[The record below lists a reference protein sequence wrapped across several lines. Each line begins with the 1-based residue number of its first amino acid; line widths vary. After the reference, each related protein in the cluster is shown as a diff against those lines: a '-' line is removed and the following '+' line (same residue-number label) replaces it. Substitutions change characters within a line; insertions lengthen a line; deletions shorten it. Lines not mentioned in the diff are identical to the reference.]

1 MTTSKWSGF
10 AGWLLRVL
18 SGRSSDL
25 DGVSDLDR
33 VSDLDGVSDL
43 DNTLASDNA
52 NSEKVHSSSLGPSSG
67 GMRVLLAEDSMVN
80 QKLAVALLEEGGHAV
95 VVAENGEIAVDLAAR
110 QQFDVVLMD
119 VQMPVMDGIDA
130 TKAIRE
136 HEKTSGNRIPII
148 ALTAH
153 AMAGDRE
160 RCLQAGMDKH
170 MSKPLELKELHAR
183 LNEIVEA
190 KTKVNKSEE
199 KCDYA
204 DGMENH

>member
-1 MTTSKWSGF
+1 MTTSKGSGF

-25 DGVSDLDR
+25 DNT
-33 VSDLDGVSDL
+33 SDLDGVSDL
-43 DNTLASDNA
+43 DNTSDLDNA
-52 NSEKVHSSSLGPSSG
+52 NSEKVRSSSLGPSSG

-80 QKLAVALLEEGGHAV
+80 QKLAVALLEKGGHAV

-190 KTKVNKSEE
+190 KT
-199 KCDYA
+199 
-204 DGMENH
+204 